1 MDFWS
6 DLHHVLSPSWCVAL
20 DLSVSG
26 QVQVAGF
33 CDHGDEP
40 SPVKCREFVDWLRN
54 S

>member
-1 MDFWS
+1 MGFWS
-6 DLHHVLSPSWCVAL
+6 DSDHVLSPTWCVGL

-26 QVQVAGF
+26 QGQVTGF

-40 SPVKCREFVDWLRN
+40 SPVKFREFLHRLGN